1 MLIYRTGHLLLEIRL
16 DMSIHHVT
24 KSNLICDV
32 LASASGLEL
41 LSAFYL
47 RCLVTVIR
55 DFFDWFSMKN
65 NNNAQQKKY
74 FYTIS

>member
-1 MLIYRTGHLLLEIRL
+1 MLIYRNGHLLLEIRL

-41 LSAFYL
+41 LSAFL
-47 RCLVTVIR
+47 PQMPCDSDKR
-55 DFFDWFSMKN
+55 FF
-65 NNNAQQKKY
+65 
-74 FYTIS
+74 